1 MTMKKWIDYKG
12 GFTVGEKGSENGI
25 ILKDQEFDGGCRI
38 TLENCPK
45 YHAITCG
52 IYGAMVHT
60 VFCSPDNSADIFEQ
74 MKNELGKFMS
84 TETNEDEEAEFYDY
98 FCDKYF

>member
-1 MTMKKWIDYKG
+1 MTHPR
-12 GFTVGEKGSENGI
+12 VS
-25 ILKDQEFDGGCRI
+25 ILMPVYNVASYLRE
-38 TLENCPK
+38 
-45 YHAITCG
+45 
-52 IYGAMVHT
+52 AMDSILAQTFQDFELIVLDD
-60 VFCSPDNSADIFEQ
+60 CSPDNSADIFEQ